1 MADKKWRLGYGNES
15 AIVPAIEVGKLDGA
29 DLIITKDTKRI
40 VFVRPDKTV
49 LFTKSKLETF
59 DSIESANT
67 YLTTESV
74 YAGEL
79 ISVLMH
85 NKYKTYRVQ
94 QSESGFVLEDI
105 ETESKEYIKVVD

>member
-1 MADKKWRLGYGNES
+1 MADKKWRLCYGNES
-15 AIVPAIEVGKLDGA
+15 DIVPSIEAGKLDGA
-29 DLIITKDTKRI
+29 DLIITKDTKRV

-49 LFTKSKLETF
+49 LFTKAKLETF

-79 ISVLMH
+79 ISVLVH

-94 QSESGFVLEDI
+94 ESESGFVLEDI
-105 ETESKEYIKVVD
+105 ETESK